1 MNGSSHYRY
10 HLPPV
15 LLIVAVALLAG
26 IPVLRF
32 GIPLGHDAA
41 EHLSWYQCFIAQLGA
56 GELYPRWLQGM
67 NGGLGSP
74 DLFVYSPLPYYAAAV
89 FHPFIGRGREI
100 YDLGFSIA
108 GAIIA
113 AGLAAYFWFR
123 QLAPERL
130 IPALGALVYLG
141 IPYYLKTDLYPR
153 VALAEFW
160 AFAWMPIILG
170 FTHLTV
176 RSRSR
181 AAMAGLAAG
190 WGLLFATHLF
200 TTLLFLPV
208 GLIYAFWLADPG
220 QRLGSFFRA
229 CGGMLLGAALAAV
242 YLLPALAYEKYISA
256 YHLIETRPDYRFDQN
271 FLFSTHTEFLDSL
284 SRFTGWTAMVALLF
298 FACAMLAKSHRT
310 RWAGMFWAVTGAVSL
325 LLMLPAGMWFWRNL
339 PLLHDIQFP
348 YRFNTLLTLGT
359 AALAAL
365 GLESLREQRN
375 WQKLILTGAAVILM
389 LGWARPLAR
398 VLRSHHSPF
407 YMPVKVD
414 YLITAWANWTDP
426 KLVSL
431 RGISM
436 PQDPPRVAPA
446 KGAAIVNRWDPR
458 RLEFTVVSESQEWVT
473 VRQLYFPG
481 WAAFLSDGRPLQLQ
495 PSTPE
500 GLIRILVPAGTSKI
514 SLRLVRGIP
523 EIAGW
528 ILSAGTAVF
537 LIGLCFERPRARVEV
552 PVLQET
558 A

>member
-1 MNGSSHYRY
+1 MSRSVNYRY

-15 LLIVAVALLAG
+15 LLIITVALLAC

-41 EHLSWYQCFIAQLGA
+41 EHLSWYQCFVAQLGA

-74 DLFVYSPLPYYAAAV
+74 DLFVYSPLPYYAAAI
-89 FHPFIGRGREI
+89 FHPFIGGAREI
-100 YDLGFSIA
+100 HDLGFSIA
-108 GAIIA
+108 AAVIA

-123 QLAPERL
+123 QLAPGRL
-130 IPALGALVYLG
+130 IPAMGALVYLG
-141 IPYYLKTDLYPR
+141 IPYFLKTDLYPR

-160 AFAWMPIILG
+160 SFAWMPIILG
-170 FTHLTV
+170 CTHLVV
-176 RSRSR
+176 RGRGR

-208 GLIYAFWLADPG
+208 ALLYPLWLADSG
-220 QRLGSFFRA
+220 QRLRSLIRA
-229 CGGMLLGAALAAV
+229 CGGMLLGAALSAV

-256 YHLIETRPDYRFDQN
+256 YHLIETRPDYQFDQN

-284 SRFTGWTAMVALLF
+284 SRFTGWTAIVALLF
-298 FACAMLAKSHRT
+298 FACAMLART
-310 RWAGMFWAVTGAVSL
+310 RSTRLTAIFWAITGAASL

-348 YRFNTLLTLGT
+348 YRFNTLLALAT
-359 AALAAL
+359 AALAVL
-365 GLESLREQRN
+365 GLESLREKRK
-375 WQKLILTGAAVILM
+375 WQKVVLAGAAVVLM
-389 LGWARPLAR
+389 LGWARPLIR
-398 VLRSHHSPF
+398 VLRGQHEPF
-407 YMPVKVD
+407 HLPVKVD

-436 PQDPPRVAPA
+436 QEDPPPVAPDHGSA
-446 KGAAIVNRWDPR
+446 TVNRWDPR
-458 RLEFTVVSESQEWVT
+458 RLEFTVRSDGQDWVT

-481 WAAFLSDGRPLQLQ
+481 WAAFLADGQPLQLQ

-500 GLIRILVPAGTSKI
+500 GLIRVLVPAGTSKV

-528 ILSAGTAVF
+528 ILSVVTAAF
-537 LIGLCFERPRARVEV
+537 LIGLFCVRSRAPVEA
-552 PVLQET
+552 PVLQEI